1 MSFSYIDNPGIMK
14 NTGYNRYMGRVN
26 LYSDITDWL
35 RVGTRTSGNVTDQE
49 VSVTSYNGSSHIN
62 SMNTEKMVPCIY
74 PYYDGKYGAPEGPEE
89 DPQSHNGLWDNV
101 LNGFDKYSQLYTE
114 WYAQVKFLKY
124 FTYNFD
130 IIRSFA
136 GSEKYRT
143 LPLESSVF
151 LRELIQQGPMTHQL
165 FILVCIIQGRIVRS

>member
-1 MSFSYIDNPGIMK
+1 
-14 NTGYNRYMGRVN
+14 
-26 LYSDITDWL
+26 
-35 RVGTRTSGNVTDQE
+35 
-49 VSVTSYNGSSHIN
+49 
-62 SMNTEKMVPCIY
+62 MVPCIY

-130 IIRSFA
+130 F
-136 GSEKYRT
+136 YY
-143 LPLESSVF
+143 LD
-151 LRELIQQGPMTHQL
+151 LRRE
-165 FILVCIIQGRIVRS
+165 R

>member
-1 MSFSYIDNPGIMK
+1 
-14 NTGYNRYMGRVN
+14 
-26 LYSDITDWL
+26 
-35 RVGTRTSGNVTDQE
+35 
-49 VSVTSYNGSSHIN
+49 
-62 SMNTEKMVPCIY
+62 MNTEKMVPCIY

-130 IIRSFA
+130 FYYQDLRRERKVSDASIGKFSFSKGAYSTGADDPSTLYTRMYYTRTNRTKLNHLLNYNQSFGIHDVSAMVQLRTIR
-136 GSEKYRT
+136 
-143 LPLESSVF
+143 P
-151 LRELIQQGPMTHQL
+151 
-165 FILVCIIQGRIVRS
+165 CIIHTSIKS

>member
-1 MSFSYIDNPGIMK
+1 
-14 NTGYNRYMGRVN
+14 
-26 LYSDITDWL
+26 
-35 RVGTRTSGNVTDQE
+35 
-49 VSVTSYNGSSHIN
+49 
-62 SMNTEKMVPCIY
+62 MNTEKMVPCIY
-74 PYYDGKYGAPEGPEE
+74 PYYDGNMDAPEGPEE

-130 IIRSFA
+130 FIIRIFA

-151 LRELIQQGPMTHQL
+151 LRELIQQG
-165 FILVCIIQGRIVRS
+165 R